1 MENSYKTGNINQRV
15 LYIKSLLITSSSKVV
30 ISGMV
35 SIFFI
40 TKPRKFS
47 DKPADKP
54 TTRGQQGN
62 QANRKGRYV
71 EVWYQKPYPLDFE
84 ALEARE
90 SKHGGMQSWR

>member
-1 MENSYKTGNINQRV
+1 MEKSYKTGNINQRV

-35 SIFFI
+35 SIFFLSQNHRNFQTSQQHEDNKVTRPI
-40 TKPRKFS
+40 GK
-47 DKPADKP
+47 ADL
-54 TTRGQQGN
+54 G
-62 QANRKGRYV
+62 V

-84 ALEARE
+84 ARE

>member
-47 DKPADKP
+47 DKP

-84 ALEARE
+84 ARE
-90 SKHGGMQSWR
+90 SKDGGMQSWR